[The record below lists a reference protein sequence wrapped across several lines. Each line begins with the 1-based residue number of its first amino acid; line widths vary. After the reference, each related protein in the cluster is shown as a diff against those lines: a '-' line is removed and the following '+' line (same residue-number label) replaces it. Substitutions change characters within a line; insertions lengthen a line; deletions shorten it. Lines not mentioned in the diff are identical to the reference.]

1 MTDKP
6 KVGNEWRTPADL
18 VGRALLALGVNYF
31 DLDPAAPMDGPMF
44 IPARTFYTEADDGLK
59 RPWGRRPTL
68 WMNPPFSPVK
78 PWLRKLAEGWK
89 SGEVRAGLALF
100 GDRALCSEGGNEL
113 LQASKV
119 LIVPSRRIRFINP
132 FTGEP
137 DPSPSFGAVLVAG
150 GSDLDLLRVRWAF
163 ADDGWATL
171 WHTR

>member
-6 KVGNEWRTPADL
+6 KVGNEWRTPNDEL
-18 VGRALLALGVNYF
+18 DRARLALCGHI
-31 DLDPAAPMDGPMF
+31 DLDPCGAPEGTPSYVN
-44 IPARTFYTEADDGLK
+44 AERTYREVDNGLEFSWICQ
-59 RPWGRRPTL
+59 RL
-68 WMNPPFSPVK
+68 WMNPPFNPVK
-78 PWLRKLAEGWK
+78 PWLRRLAAGWR
-89 SGEVRAGLALF
+89 SGQVRAGVALF